1 MASRTIPTSV
11 KVFGI
16 IDLVFGSL
24 GLLSALNSLAN
35 FSKVQAMFQQFPA
48 LGKLAPLIPIQTAVS
63 TITPIVLLA
72 LGIGLLKRQP
82 WARSFSVY
90 FAMFVIGFGLLNLLA
105 TVVMLGGA
113 SEPMAIGIIAGTA
126 FGIVFGAIY
135 YGLMIYFLTRPEV
148 IEVMD

>member
-35 FSKVQAMFQQFPA
+35 FSQVQKVLQSVPAM
-48 LGKLAPLIPIQTAVS
+48 GKLAPLIPIQMAVS
-63 TITPIVLLA
+63 TITPIVLLI

-113 SEPMAIGIIAGTA
+113 SEPIMIGIMLGTA
-126 FGIVFGAIY
+126 FGVVFGAIY